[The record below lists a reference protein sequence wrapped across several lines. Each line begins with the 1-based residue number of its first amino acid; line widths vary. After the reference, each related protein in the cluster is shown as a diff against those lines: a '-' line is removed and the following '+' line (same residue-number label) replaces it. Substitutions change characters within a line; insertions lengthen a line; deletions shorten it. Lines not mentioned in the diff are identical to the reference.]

1 MMRPAA
7 MHIRLGLVAA
17 AMMVVTS
24 AADGQQRDPRLS
36 RLDPQTAQ
44 AVQAI
49 VDSARTLG
57 VPTEP
62 IVDRALQGARRN
74 ASSSLLLTVVRERLA
89 ALVEARG
96 ALAPATESEIV
107 AGADAIASGASPETL
122 RELRRARRSMELTV
136 PIGVLADLIARGV
149 ARDTAAV
156 LMLELASMD
165 MEDRELT
172 EFRRM
177 VDRDI
182 ALGALP
188 SAAAAIRAEA
198 AGVRNLNAIGGDA
211 APANGL
217 PPTLPRPKP
226 PERP

>member
-1 MMRPAA
+1 MMPRSLLA
-7 MHIRLGLVAA
+7 AA
-17 AMMVVTS
+17 AMLLVASTVRAQ
-24 AADGQQRDPRLS
+24 AADPRLA

-62 IVDRALQGARRN
+62 LVDRALQGARFN
-74 ASSSLLLTVVRERLA
+74 AGGSRTLA
-89 ALVEARG
+89 AVRDRLEALVQAR
-96 ALAPATESEIV
+96 AMLAPATESEII
-107 AGADAIASGASPETL
+107 AGADAIKSGASPETL
-122 RELRRARRSMELTV
+122 RELRRARPSMELTV
-136 PIGVLADLIARGV
+136 PIGVLADLIGRGV

-156 LMLELASMD
+156 LMLQLASMD
-165 MEDRELT
+165 MADRELT

-188 SAAAAIRAEA
+188 TAAAAIRAEA
-198 AGVRNLNAIGGDA
+198 AGVRDLSGVA
-211 APANGL
+211 APGNNR
-217 PPTLPRPKP
+217 PPTSPRPNP
-226 PERP
+226 PQRP